1 MTQKPKIQYVGQ
13 FYIHGSEAQAVAL
26 KEKQKKAKT
35 RLPLA
40 KLEQITE
47 IQVEPVAV
55 VSIVLAVALLAA
67 MVSGCLSLRAQWAQ
81 YQTMANYVDQLA
93 AENVSLME
101 AYRASYDL
109 DEVEARAQALG
120 LVRVEQVAHRSITLT
135 PPAPVVEETLWDEI
149 VWFFQGLF
157 A

>member
-13 FYIHGSEAQAVAL
+13 FYVHGSEARAVAL
-26 KEKQKKAKT
+26 KEKPKKAKT

-47 IQVEPVAV
+47 IQVEPAAV
-55 VSIVLAVALLAA
+55 VSIVLAVMLLAG
-67 MVSGCLSLRAQWAQ
+67 MVSGCLSLRTQWLQ
-81 YQTMANYVDQLA
+81 YRTMANYVDQLA
-93 AENVSLME
+93 AENVSLTE
-101 AYRASYDL
+101 TYRASFNL
-109 DEVEARAQALG
+109 NEVESRALALG
-120 LVRVEQVAHRSITLT
+120 LVPQDQVEHRTITLT
-135 PPAPVVEETLWDEI
+135 VPTPVEEETLWDDI